1 MAFERV
7 VDRIAGDADVRLVR
21 PREFALAELTYPPG
35 MLRGMTPTAE
45 LIHFPEGYGTPT
57 VTLAWPDVRA
67 RLVAATHY
75 WLATT
80 RPDGRP
86 HAVPSDGIW
95 ADEGCYFGGHAAT
108 VHLRNLATNPAVS
121 LHLED
126 ATAAVIVEGTAWWV
140 VPSRAAARSLAAA
153 SKAKYGWA
161 SSYAG
166 GVWLLRPARVLAWNT
181 LFRDATRFTFGGGP
195 PPREP

>member
-1 MAFERV
+1 M
-7 VDRIAGDADVRLVR
+7 RLVR
-21 PREFALAELTYPPG
+21 LGELTLAELTYPAG

-57 VTLAWPDVRA
+57 VTLAWTDVLA
-67 RLVAATHY
+67 RLVAAERY

-95 ADEGCYFGGHAAT
+95 TDEGCYFSGHAAT
-108 VHLRNLATNPAVS
+108 VHIRNLAANPAVS

-126 ATAAVIVEGTAWWV
+126 ATAAVIVEGTAAWV
-140 VPSRAAARSLAAA
+140 MPSRAAARELAAA
-153 SKAKYGWA
+153 SKAKYGWGSA

-181 LFRDATRFTFGGGP
+181 LFRDATRFTFAGGP
-195 PPREP
+195 PPRGR